1 MKYGT
6 GRTFFILLI
15 FLVALSACGFP
26 VDETEP
32 QVTTVPSSTAVV
44 ETEPSPTSTTEPSP
58 TTPAATATIPATQTA
73 ELPTFTPS
81 PVSPTPATEVESSAT
96 AGIAL
101 NDLSIRPEDISLFPV
116 PAVYAGDRAS
126 IQIAPN
132 IPRGLAPND
141 VDVRILVDGVEI
153 VAGSLNWRKLSGDT
167 VGLFEWVWD
176 TIDQQGPHT
185 LTAVLDPQDLIQI
198 GDENPHNNQASK
210 TVVVEP
216 RELLPSAEA
225 NATWIIT
232 DIECCKVHVVSGT
245 AAHRDLDQLLPMV
258 EASFSEAA
266 LKLAEPLIGPYDV
279 YLIDRV
285 IGQGGYATDAM
296 VVSYLDRDYAGGG
309 LEEVLV
315 HEAVHM
321 IDQQFA
327 PDRITFLSE
336 GVAVWVTGGHYKQED
351 LGQRMASLVELGLNV
366 PLAEAIDNF
375 FATQHE
381 ISYLEAASFVEY
393 LVETYGWTA
402 VRAFYSNAT
411 ADDAGTL
418 SRAIDKN
425 LRIYFSDSLEAIE
438 ADWLEYLRNYPR
450 DRSTMTNLQS
460 TVQLYDVMRRYQTL
474 YDPTAYYL
482 YAWLPSPE
490 VAVQLD
496 ATADFSRHPD
506 EITNVALE
514 TMLKAA
520 NDALGEEDYELV
532 NALVISVDRVIKN
545 DGKFLDP
552 LAKSYH
558 DIVQIAL
565 DEGYE
570 IQQLRVTGNRASAQA
585 MRPGSSA
592 LIQLRFVL
600 NDGGRWVLVD

>member
-1 MKYGT
+1 
-6 GRTFFILLI
+6 
-15 FLVALSACGFP
+15 
-26 VDETEP
+26 
-32 QVTTVPSSTAVV
+32 
-44 ETEPSPTSTTEPSP
+44 
-58 TTPAATATIPATQTA
+58 
-73 ELPTFTPS
+73 
-81 PVSPTPATEVESSAT
+81 
-96 AGIAL
+96 
-101 NDLSIRPEDISLFPV
+101 V

-141 VDVRILVDGVEI
+141 VDVRILVDGIEI
-153 VAGSLNWRKLSGDT
+153 VAGSLDWRKLSGDT
-167 VGLFEWVWD
+167 VGLYEWVWD
-176 TIDQQGPHT
+176 TIDQQGSHT
-185 LTAVLDPQDLIQI
+185 ITAVLDPQDLIQI
-198 GDENPHNNQASK
+198 GDENPDNNQASM

-216 RELLPSAEA
+216 RELLPSTEA

-232 DIECCKVHVVSGT
+232 DLECCKVHVVSGT

-258 EASFSEAA
+258 EEAFAEAA

-351 LGQRMASLVELGLNV
+351 LGQRMAALVDLGHYV

-393 LVETYGWTA
+393 LVNTYGWTA

-418 SRAIDKN
+418 SRAVDKN
-425 LRIYFSDSLEAIE
+425 LRVYFSDSLEAIE
-438 ADWLEYLRNYPR
+438 ADWLEYLSNYPW
-450 DRSTMTNLQS
+450 DRSTLTDLQS

-520 NDALGEEDYELV
+520 NDALGEENYEQV
-532 NALVISVDRVIKN
+532 NALVISVERVIKN

-558 DIVQIAL
+558 DIIQIASE
-565 DEGYE
+565 EGYE
-570 IQQLRVTGNRASAQA
+570 IQQLRVNGNRASAQA
-585 MRPGSSA
+585 MRPGNSA

-600 NDGGRWVLVD
+600 NDGGRWMLVE

>member
-1 MKYGT
+1 
-6 GRTFFILLI
+6 
-15 FLVALSACGFP
+15 
-26 VDETEP
+26 
-32 QVTTVPSSTAVV
+32 
-44 ETEPSPTSTTEPSP
+44 
-58 TTPAATATIPATQTA
+58 
-73 ELPTFTPS
+73 
-81 PVSPTPATEVESSAT
+81 
-96 AGIAL
+96 
-101 NDLSIRPEDISLFPV
+101 
-116 PAVYAGDRAS
+116 VY
-126 IQIAPN
+126 
-132 IPRGLAPND
+132 
-141 VDVRILVDGVEI
+141 
-153 VAGSLNWRKLSGDT
+153 
-167 VGLFEWVWD
+167 
-176 TIDQQGPHT
+176 
-185 LTAVLDPQDLIQI
+185 
-198 GDENPHNNQASK
+198 
-210 TVVVEP
+210 
-216 RELLPSAEA
+216 
-225 NATWIIT
+225 
-232 DIECCKVHVVSGT
+232 VVSGT

-258 EASFSEAA
+258 EAAFAEAG

-296 VVSYLDRDYAGGG
+296 VISYLDRNYADGG

-336 GVAVWVTGGHYKQED
+336 GVAVWVAGGHYKQED
-351 LGQRMASLVELGLNV
+351 LGQRMAALVELGLYV

-438 ADWLEYLRNYPR
+438 DDWLEYLSNYPR
-450 DRSTMTNLQS
+450 DRTILTNLRA
-460 TVQLYDVMRRYQTL
+460 TLQLYDVMRRYQTL

-490 VAVQLD
+490 LAVKLD

-506 EITNVALE
+506 KITNVALE
-514 TMLKAA
+514 SMLKAA
-520 NDALGEEDYELV
+520 NDALEEEEYDQV
-532 NALVISVDRVIKN
+532 NALVISADRVINN

-558 DIVQIAL
+558 DIVQTAS

-570 IQQLRVTGNRASAQA
+570 VQQLRVTGNRASALA
-585 MRPGSSA
+585 IRPGKST
-592 LIQLRFVL
+592 LMQLRFVL
-600 NDGGRWVLVD
+600 NDGGRWVLVE